1 MPFPDVTSSDLVTG
15 IYNGE
20 SNAESQMIQKYSRQ
34 VLYILEK
41 RCGDPELARDVCQET
56 FMVLLEKFRRQMI
69 DDPEKLAAYIQQTAI
84 NILIASRR
92 KDARRQT
99 FADSDLIDTY
109 IDGGETSPVNDI
121 EMMGIRKSVRESI
134 LGLSNHRDKEIL
146 YRYYIHE
153 HDKEEI
159 CQHLEIDFRH
169 FDKVISRARSR
180 LREAI
185 TSSPDEEM
193 QGVIG

>member
-1 MPFPDVTSSDLVTG
+1 MNIQSVTSQDLVTG
-15 IYNGE
+15 IYNGDKNSE
-20 SNAESQMIQKYSRQ
+20 TEMVQKYSRQ

-41 RCGDPELARDVCQET
+41 RCGDPELARDICQET
-56 FMVLLEKFRRQMI
+56 FMVLLEKFRKQMI

-84 NILIASRR
+84 NILIASKR

-109 IDGGETSPVNDI
+109 IDGAGSPVNDI
-121 EMMGIRKSVRESI
+121 EKMQIRKSVRDSI
-134 LGLSNHRDKEIL
+134 LSLKNTRDKEIL

-159 CQHLEIDFRH
+159 CQHLDIDFRH

-180 LREAI
+180 LRDAI
-185 TSSPDEEM
+185 ANSDKEDI
-193 QGVIG
+193 QGAMG